1 MLFPTLTFGLFF
13 LCVYALVWTVGSRDN
28 EWRKILLLIA
38 SWIFYGAWD
47 WRFVALL
54 IGSALI
60 NWSLARAIAS
70 SGSSDGQGQVDDDEA
85 TDAPGFGGKVH
96 GHRARILVAFGVAAN
111 LLILGF
117 FKYYDFFLGEIA
129 PLLTNIG
136 FGRDLPLFQVVLPVG
151 ISFFTFQGMSYMI
164 DVYRGRVRPASL
176 LDITLLMSFFPH
188 LVAGP
193 IVRAAHLV
201 PQFQKVPK
209 LDRGMAAMALLLII
223 WGLFKKAVV
232 ASELATQFV
241 DPVFFDP
248 SAYGSGDLIFAAYGY
263 AVQIYCDF
271 SAYSDMAIGL
281 AALLGYRFPR
291 NFDQPYRATSLQ
303 DFWRRWHIS
312 LSSWLRD
319 YLYIGLGGNRGGILC
334 VCRNLMI
341 TMLLGGI
348 WHGAKWTFLIWGG
361 LHGLVL
367 SIERIWREVK
377 PWRWSLP
384 RPIGL
389 VVTFHIVV
397 LGWIFFRADS
407 FDGGLDYLS
416 GIVRWTGKATMVTPL
431 GLALVLIGL
440 AMHLAP
446 PRLMPALAIRFKRVP
461 APVVGVV
468 AGAAILLI
476 DAMRFEGVAP
486 FIYYQF

>member
-13 LCVYALVWTVGSRDN
+13 LAVYALVWTVGAHDN
-28 EWRKILLLIA
+28 EWRKILLLVA
-38 SWIFYGAWD
+38 SWVFYGAWD

-54 IGSALI
+54 IASAFI
-60 NWSLARAIAS
+60 NWGLGQLIAHAKARAEE
-70 SGSSDGQGQVDDDEA
+70 GE
-85 TDAPGFGGKVH
+85 P
-96 GHRARILVAFGVAAN
+96 ARHAKALVTLGVVAN
-111 LLILGF
+111 LSILGF
-117 FKYYDFFLGEIA
+117 FKYFDFFLSEIA
-129 PLLTNIG
+129 PLVTNLG
-136 FGRDLPLFQVVLPVG
+136 FARDLPLLQIVLPVG
-151 ISFFTFQGMSYMI
+151 VSFFTFQGMSYMI
-164 DVYRGRVRPASL
+164 DVYRGRTRPASL

-201 PQFQKVPK
+201 PQFQRSPK
-209 LDRGMAAMALLLII
+209 MDRGVAAMALLLII
-223 WGLFKKAVV
+223 WGLFKKAVI
-232 ASELATQFV
+232 ASELSTQFV

-248 SAYGSGDLIFAAYGY
+248 SAYGSADLVFAAYGY

-291 NFDQPYRATSLQ
+291 NFDQPYRAASLQ
-303 DFWRRWHIS
+303 DFWRRWHMS
-312 LSSWLRD
+312 LSAWLRD
-319 YLYIGLGGNRGGILC
+319 YLYIGLGGNRGGLFF

-367 SIERIWREVK
+367 SAERVWRDVR
-377 PWRWSLP
+377 PGWMPSLP
-384 RPIGL
+384 RPIGIF
-389 VVTFHIVV
+389 VTFHIVV
-397 LGWIFFRADS
+397 LGWIFFRAET
-407 FDGGLDYLS
+407 FVGAIAFIK
-416 GIVRWTGKATMVTPL
+416 GIAAWHGAATMITPL
-431 GLALVLIGL
+431 GLALVLLGL
-440 AMHLAP
+440 SMHFGP
-446 PRLMPALAIRFKRVP
+446 PRLMQGMALRLRFVP
-461 APVVGVV
+461 APLLGLM
-468 AGAAILLI
+468 AGAAILII